1 MNMSSC
7 SNSQSKTKLTIHSIN
22 GKSWG
27 KKLGKDVKQWTNECE
42 VNLKESNKV
51 SWLEAFKAYL
61 ERRVFVLFLL
71 GFSAGLPFLLVFST
85 LSAWLRDDGISR
97 STIGFFSWIGITY
110 SIKVFWAPVV
120 DRVPLPGLRRLFG
133 QRRSWMLLAQFG
145 IAAGLVG
152 MSFVG
157 VGLSHPQLSDQ
168 AITAIALFAL
178 LVAFSSATQDIAIDA
193 YRIEVAESKQ
203 QGVMSAAYIFG
214 YRIALLVAGAGAFYM
229 ADFFSWSVAYL
240 LMAGLVGVG
249 VVAVLIAP
257 QVQRKDG
264 DQVDETL
271 AEIEWV
277 NDKVKQAPLLCQKCA
292 RWFVYA
298 VVCPFTDF
306 VRRQGIWTIYL
317 LLVVGLYRISDITM
331 GVMANPFYLDMGFSK
346 SEIASITKVF
356 GFFLTMI
363 GSAVGGLIVVKYGLL
378 RPLLLG
384 AGLVAITNL
393 LFALMALLNLDDY
406 SIRWLA
412 EAHARNEG
420 GITGWFADLVFGLR
434 AIFGDNSLTLLAI
447 VIGADNFSGGLAN
460 VAFIAFLSSLTSRSF
475 TATQYALFSSLMT
488 LPGKYIG
495 GYSGV
500 LVDLQGYPWFF
511 SYAAVIGVPA
521 FLIIL
526 WLLKKRPELDRA
538 SQE

>member
-1 MNMSSC
+1 MDGAEKSS
-7 SNSQSKTKLTIHSIN
+7 Q
-22 GKSWG
+22 GKG
-27 KKLGKDVKQWTNECE
+27 TL
-42 VNLKESNKV
+42 
-51 SWLEAFKAYL
+51 SWLDAGKAYF
-61 ERRVFVLFLL
+61 ERRVLVLLLL

-120 DRVPLPGLRRLFG
+120 DRVALPGLNLLFG
-133 QRRSWMLLAQFG
+133 QRRSWMLLAQLG
-145 IAAGLVG
+145 ITAGLLG
-152 MSFVG
+152 MALTG
-157 VGLSHPQLSDQ
+157 ADLSSVESSDHV
-168 AITAIALFAL
+168 ITVMALFGL

-193 YRIEVAESKQ
+193 YRIEVAEAKQ

-214 YRIALLVAGAGAFYM
+214 YRLALLVAGAGAFYI
-229 ADFFSWSVAYL
+229 ADYFTWTMAYL
-240 LMAGLVGVG
+240 VMAALVSVG

-257 QVQRKDG
+257 NVGRKDG
-264 DQVDETL
+264 DRVDESL
-271 AEIEWV
+271 REIQWV
-277 NDKVKQAPLLCQKCA
+277 NEKVAQAPALLQKLS

-306 VRRQGIWTIYL
+306 IRRQGNWTLLL
-317 LLVVGLYRISDITM
+317 LLVVGMYRISDITM
-331 GVMANPFYLDMGFSK
+331 GVMANPFYLDMGFTK
-346 SEIASITKVF
+346 SEIASISKVF

-363 GSAVGGLIVVKYGLL
+363 GSAFGGLIVVKYGLL

-393 LFALMALLNLDDY
+393 LFALMA
-406 SIRWLA
+406 
-412 EAHARNEG
+412 
-420 GITGWFADLVFGLR
+420 WFGEP
-434 AIFGDNSLTLLAI
+434 SLSLLAV

-488 LPGKYIG
+488 LPGKFIG

-500 LVDLQGYPWFF
+500 MVDLHGYEWFF
-511 SYAAVIGVPA
+511 MYAATIGVPA
-521 FLIIL
+521 FLMIL
-526 WLLKKRPELDRA
+526 WLLKKRPDLNKLNDT
-538 SQE
+538 SQ